1 MIEPRVTSSY
11 EHRLQAIYYEIG
23 NRGIRVNAA
32 KLKDARAFVSAELN
46 RNLGIASNQWGVRL
60 YVGDANNPNAGLKKS
75 DTSRIEAYNLN
86 SSSGEFSVL
95 KLLTRLGYTVPK
107 ISVRNAEGEYEGKY
121 STNELALQR
130 ILRDNQFNYPNG
142 DPAIKAILSVR
153 ELSKLSNSYINS
165 RLYKSVDGECFFLSG
180 YNVAGTLTGRR
191 ASRKHTFNFGNNG
204 QNLPKHGATA
214 KVFKECLVAR
224 KGCIFISVDQKSAE
238 EWPVSALA
246 ENYEAIK
253 QMQTGVNRHIKR
265 AVFIFSI
272 PEHARTESQWKDSI
286 EYYLGKK
293 TGHANNY
300 GMKKDRMSQSLI
312 QEGHWFSV
320 DYCGVCLDRL
330 NALEPNTKGVFHKY
344 VQDTLYNCG
353 ILTTP
358 FGRERQFMGI
368 RPDDYN
374 TKLFNEA
381 FAYIPQST
389 VGDNNGFAVAHI
401 STSGLPL
408 SNRFIIQESHDS
420 VIQDV
425 PDNLDVMWK
434 CLDNT
439 IAAYDRTITFHN
451 GIRVQIPVEAE
462 IGYDLHNMVKV
473 KDLSYDG
480 LKQARE
486 ILQAKM
492 HGQASVIQELDF
504 KLQ

>member
-1 MIEPRVTSSY
+1 MIESRITSSY

-23 NRGIRVNAA
+23 NRGIRINPA
-32 KLKDARAFVSAELN
+32 KLRDARMFVSAELS
-46 RNLGIASNQWGVRL
+46 RNIGIAANQWGVHL
-60 YVGDANNPNAGLKKS
+60 YVGDANNPNAGLKKGA
-75 DTSRIEAYNLN
+75 TSRVEAYNLN

-95 KLLTRLGYTVPK
+95 KLLTRLGYNVPK
-107 ISVRNAEGEYEGKY
+107 ISQRNSEGEYEGKY

-130 ILRDNQFNYPNG
+130 ILRDNQYNYPNG
-142 DPAIKAILSVR
+142 DPAIKAILAVR
-153 ELSKLSNSYINS
+153 ELSKLSNSYINA
-165 RLYKSVDGECFFLSG
+165 RLFKNIDGEFFFLSS

-204 QNLPKHGATA
+204 QNFPKHGATA
-214 KVFKECLVAR
+214 KVFRECIVAR

-246 ENYEAIK
+246 QNYEAID
-253 QMQTGVNRHIKR
+253 QMLKGINRHIKR

-272 PEHARTESQWKDSI
+272 PEHARTEAQWKDSI

-344 VQDTLYNCG
+344 VQDTLYDCG
-353 ILTTP
+353 VLRTP
-358 FGRERQFMGI
+358 FGRERQFMGL
-368 RPDDYN
+368 RPDDHN
-374 TKLFNEA
+374 VKIFNEA
-381 FAYIPQST
+381 YAYIPQSV

-401 STSGLPL
+401 ATSSIPL
-408 SNRFIIQESHDS
+408 SHRFIVQESHDS
-420 VIQDV
+420 IIQDV
-425 PDNLDVMWK
+425 PDKLDVMWS
-434 CLDNT
+434 CLSNT
-439 IAAYDRTITFHN
+439 VTAYDRTITFHN
-451 GIRVQIPVEAE
+451 GISIGIPVEAE
-462 IGYDLHNMVKV
+462 IGYDLYNMVKV

-480 LKQARE
+480 LKQAQE
-486 ILQAKM
+486 KLQERNA
-492 HGQASVIQELDF
+492 QTSTIQELDL